1 MGKCLKQTWA
11 KWKADRLFTTLQFD
25 CSTAFAPGGL
35 DLCLPIADNNLTM
48 TTSNWFSSGT
58 FILDGGWGT
67 QLQLRGLDTG
77 EHPDLWNLS
86 HPDRVQEVA
95 EAYIQAGSDIIL
107 TNTFGSNRFLL
118 AKHGAENKVAEL
130 NRAGVRLSKN
140 AAQKQNRRVFASLG
154 PTGIMLMSGTVSPEE
169 LSAAFLEQAEAIA
182 AEVPDGI
189 VIETM
194 SDPAEAVLAVKAA
207 KTTGLPVAVCL
218 VFDTGKNKDRTMMGT
233 TPEQAVEQLTAAGAD
248 IIGANCGQGVD
259 GFIPICRRMRAM
271 TTLPLWMKA
280 NAGLPEIVDHQTV
293 YRQTPEHFAESAK
306 ELLEAGANFIGG
318 CCGTT
323 PEYIQ
328 ALRKLPITTH

>member
-1 MGKCLKQTWA
+1 MIVM
-11 KWKADRLFTTLQFD
+11 
-25 CSTAFAPGGL
+25 TA
-35 DLCLPIADNNLTM
+35 
-48 TTSNWFSSGT
+48 SNWFASGT

-67 QLQLRGLDTG
+67 QLQLRGLGIG

-86 HPDRVQEVA
+86 HPDKVQEVA
-95 EAYIQAGSDIIL
+95 EAYVQAGSDIIL

-118 AKHGAENKVAEL
+118 VKHGAEDKIVEL

-140 AAQKQNRRVFASLG
+140 AIKGAAPKQNCRVFASIG
-154 PTGIMLMSGTVSPEE
+154 PTGIMLMSGTVSPDE
-169 LSAAFLEQAEAIA
+169 LYAAFLEQAEAIA

-207 KTTGLPVAVCL
+207 KTTGLPVAACM

-248 IIGANCGQGVD
+248 IVGANCGQGID
-259 GFIPICRRMRAM
+259 GFIPICQRMRAV
-271 TTLPLWMKA
+271 TALPIWMKA
-280 NAGLPEIVDHQTV
+280 NAGLPEIVDGKTV

-328 ALRKLPITTH
+328 ALRKR